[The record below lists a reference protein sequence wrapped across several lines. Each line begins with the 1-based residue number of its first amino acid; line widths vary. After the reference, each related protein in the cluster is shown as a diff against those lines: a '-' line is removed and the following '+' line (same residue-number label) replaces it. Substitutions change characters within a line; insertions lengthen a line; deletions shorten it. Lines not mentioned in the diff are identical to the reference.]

1 MGDFT
6 GEILLVGVSF
16 FKLVVLS
23 NYLLIT
29 H

>member
-16 FKLVVLS
+16 FKLVVLA
-23 NYLLIT
+23 NYLVIT